1 MYILFGRS
9 MPPNSPKVTCN
20 RSILSIFIA
29 HYFLQVILICG
40 INCGQTILLT
50 GSMYIKLSF
59 FPECPLADAS
69 INSYRKNYINT
80 LKYFRNKYKSF
91 FVSNFDEKIMKTKL
105 RIGIKISVRTRV
117 TEGSIWPHH
126 QTEACTMTKTM
137 AGLQVPVFPAT
148 SKVILE
154 AFAFRFK
161 FVTNLTTLVPAVNYE
176 YLIGLQQVL
185 GCNLVFVY
193 HRRTKHTC
201 I

>member
-1 MYILFGRS
+1 MCFLIILIFIFDYTKWSYCLQVTYLSSEKSKMTMYILFGRS
-9 MPPNSPKVTCN
+9 VPPNSPKVTCN

-91 FVSNFDEKIMKTKL
+91 FVSNFDEKINENK
-105 RIGIKISVRTRV
+105 IKNR
-117 TEGSIWPHH
+117 
-126 QTEACTMTKTM
+126 
-137 AGLQVPVFPAT
+137 
-148 SKVILE
+148 
-154 AFAFRFK
+154 
-161 FVTNLTTLVPAVNYE
+161 Y
-176 YLIGLQQVL
+176 
-185 GCNLVFVY
+185 
-193 HRRTKHTC
+193 
-201 I
+201 

>member
-9 MPPNSPKVTCN
+9 VPPNSPKVTCN

-91 FVSNFDEKIMKTKL
+91 FVSNFDEKNNENKL

-117 TEGSIWPHH
+117 TEGSIWRHH

-148 SKVILE
+148 
-154 AFAFRFK
+154 
-161 FVTNLTTLVPAVNYE
+161 
-176 YLIGLQQVL
+176 
-185 GCNLVFVY
+185 
-193 HRRTKHTC
+193 
-201 I
+201 

>member
-1 MYILFGRS
+1 MFQIL
-9 MPPNSPKVTCN
+9 MK
-20 RSILSIFIA
+20 
-29 HYFLQVILICG
+29 
-40 INCGQTILLT
+40 
-50 GSMYIKLSF
+50 
-59 FPECPLADAS
+59 
-69 INSYRKNYINT
+69 
-80 LKYFRNKYKSF
+80 
-91 FVSNFDEKIMKTKL
+91 KIMKTKL

-117 TEGSIWPHH
+117 TEGSIWRHH

-148 SKVILE
+148 SEVILE

-161 FVTNLTTLVPAVNYE
+161 FVTNLTTLVPAINYE

-185 GCNLVFVY
+185 GCDLVFVY

>member
-9 MPPNSPKVTCN
+9 VPPNSPKVTCN

-69 INSYRKNYINT
+69 INSSKKITSIHWNISEININHF
-80 LKYFRNKYKSF
+80 LFQILMK
-91 FVSNFDEKIMKTKL
+91 KIMKTKL
-105 RIGIKISVRTRV
+105 RIGIKISVRTRF
-117 TEGSIWPHH
+117 TEGSIWRHH

-148 SKVILE
+148 
-154 AFAFRFK
+154 
-161 FVTNLTTLVPAVNYE
+161 
-176 YLIGLQQVL
+176 
-185 GCNLVFVY
+185 
-193 HRRTKHTC
+193 
-201 I
+201 

>member
-1 MYILFGRS
+1 MTLYFTIIIIKGWFIVLFDNLNFFIFDFTNQSYCLQVTYLSSEKSKMTMYILFGRPV
-9 MPPNSPKVTCN
+9 PPNSPKVTCN

-91 FVSNFDEKIMKTKL
+91 FVSNFDEKNNENK
-105 RIGIKISVRTRV
+105 IKNR
-117 TEGSIWPHH
+117 
-126 QTEACTMTKTM
+126 
-137 AGLQVPVFPAT
+137 
-148 SKVILE
+148 
-154 AFAFRFK
+154 
-161 FVTNLTTLVPAVNYE
+161 Y
-176 YLIGLQQVL
+176 
-185 GCNLVFVY
+185 
-193 HRRTKHTC
+193 
-201 I
+201 

>member
-9 MPPNSPKVTCN
+9 VPPNSPKVTCN

-69 INSYRKNYINT
+69 INSSKKITSIHWNISEININHF
-80 LKYFRNKYKSF
+80 LFQILMK
-91 FVSNFDEKIMKTKL
+91 KIMKTKL

-117 TEGSIWPHH
+117 TEGSIWRHH
-126 QTEACTMTKTM
+126 QTEACTQWRKTWPVCRCPYS
-137 AGLQVPVFPAT
+137 LQHQKSF
-148 SKVILE
+148 
-154 AFAFRFK
+154 
-161 FVTNLTTLVPAVNYE
+161 
-176 YLIGLQQVL
+176 
-185 GCNLVFVY
+185 
-193 HRRTKHTC
+193 
-201 I
+201 